1 MTGARAFKRHS
12 FKRHFGV
19 ALTRYGRFNHEA
31 HLYVAWALLRELPAL
46 SALAAYR
53 DGLRRLAQDMG
64 LSGKYHETLT
74 VTWVMLVL
82 ERLSGSQDEPWEAFI
97 ARHPELLDARL
108 PERFYAPGVL
118 SGPEARESFVPP
130 SSPAL

>member
-1 MTGARAFKRHS
+1 MTDTRAFKRH
-12 FKRHFGV
+12 FGA
-19 ALTRYGRFNHEA
+19 ALARFGRFDHQA

-53 DGLRRLAQDMG
+53 DGLRQLAQDMG

-74 VTWVMLVL
+74 VAWLLLVL
-82 ERLSGSQDEPWEAFI
+82 ERLNVERGGDWEAFM
-97 ARHPELLDARL
+97 ARHPELLDVRL

-118 SGPEARESFVPP
+118 SSPEARESFVPP
-130 SSPAL
+130 SSAS